1 MSLELP
7 WLNGFHSL
15 QVTQPDAA
23 LHGSSEKGLVKLQLL
38 GAPGQTA
45 HSWSMVATTCPAH
58 PVVVFFLAQK
68 RLVIDGG

>member
-45 HSWSMVATTCPAH
+45 HWSMVATTCPAH
-58 PVVVFFLAQK
+58 PVVVFFFLGSEK
-68 RLVIDGG
+68 VGD